1 MQPPLEHNTIT
12 HQKCNR
18 NKSDCVLLAS
28 LAFAACVGLKEQQTA
43 YHECLSFLSW
53 DSHPHGH
60 MCMGTFARTFHT
72 SSI

>member
-18 NKSDCVLLAS
+18 NKFDYVLLAP
-28 LAFAACVGLKEQQTA
+28 LAFAAGLRLEEQQRV
-43 YHECLSFLSW
+43 YRECLSFLSW
-53 DSHPHGH
+53 DSHSHGH
-60 MCMGTFARTFHT
+60 MCTATFARTFHT